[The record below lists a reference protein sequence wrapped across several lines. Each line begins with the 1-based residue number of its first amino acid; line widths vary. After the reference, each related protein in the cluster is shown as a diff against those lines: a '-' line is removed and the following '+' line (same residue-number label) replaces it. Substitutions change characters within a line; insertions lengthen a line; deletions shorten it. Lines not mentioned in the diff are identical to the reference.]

1 MAAKPKSIAIRGAGV
16 VGLWQAYMLDQRG
29 YKVTLLE
36 RSPEPFTF
44 ACSLFAG
51 AMLAPNCEEES
62 AEATIRKLGQRGLAL
77 WREHYPG
84 TVANGTLVLAL
95 PRDRAELDRFERM
108 TIGHV
113 RLGQER
119 VEAFE
124 PALTG
129 RFQTGLFFPNEGHLA
144 PEPALHFLLNQV
156 KAKGVELRFGQGEA
170 PRDADLVI
178 DCRGLTAKDDLPN
191 LRG

>member
-1 MAAKPKSIAIRGAGV
+1 
-16 VGLWQAYMLDQRG
+16 ML
-29 YKVTLLE
+29 
-36 RSPEPFTF
+36 
-44 ACSLFAG
+44 LFAG

-156 KAKGVELRFGQGEA
+156 KARGVELRFGKA
-170 PRDADLVI
+170 RPLATPTSSSIVVASPLKTI
-178 DCRGLTAKDDLPN
+178 CPIFAACAASAS
-191 LRG
+191 

>member
-1 MAAKPKSIAIRGAGV
+1 MPQTKMFAIRGAGV
-16 VGLWQAYMLDQRG
+16 VGLWQALTLARRG
-29 YKVTLLE
+29 HHVTLCE

-95 PRDRAELDRFERM
+95 PRDRAELD
-108 TIGHV
+108 
-113 RLGQER
+113 
-119 VEAFE
+119 
-124 PALTG
+124 
-129 RFQTGLFFPNEGHLA
+129 
-144 PEPALHFLLNQV
+144 
-156 KAKGVELRFGQGEA
+156 
-170 PRDADLVI
+170 
-178 DCRGLTAKDDLPN
+178 
-191 LRG
+191 